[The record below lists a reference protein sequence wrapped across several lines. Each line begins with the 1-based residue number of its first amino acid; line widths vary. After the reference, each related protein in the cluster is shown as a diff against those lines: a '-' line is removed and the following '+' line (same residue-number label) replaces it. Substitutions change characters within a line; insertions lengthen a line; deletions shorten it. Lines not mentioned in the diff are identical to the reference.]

1 MAFYVDEH
9 IKSTERVFPDQ
20 GRYGMLRY
28 DMNENPEGLPAW
40 FVDEVKAEITPE
52 FLSIYPEPDR
62 FLTKYAEYVGV
73 PRDCVTA
80 TNGTDQ
86 AIRYLLQTFCG
97 QGHEVV
103 TVAPSF
109 EMYWVNCNILGLTHV
124 PVAYNDDLSFNM
136 GNLIAAIGPNT
147 DIVVLLNPN
156 NPVGD
161 AFTREDV
168 VAAIEAARAVD
179 AVVIIDEAYHYFYP
193 NTFID
198 LTQTYDNVI
207 VMRTFSKLFS
217 LAACRLGVIISN
229 PAIIHYVENAKLTFD
244 VNALALLFGEKILD
258 HPEIAEELM
267 AKEREGR
274 TWTIE
279 TLTERGYEAR
289 PSEGNFV
296 FIRTHRPAPEV
307 AADLEARGILVKS
320 WNSGMLADF
329 PSEAPG
335 RHGALRAPAS
345 PVPRPGRTPQAK
357 DQSCE
362 ESHHLRHVRS
372 AAPRTREPAAPRQGA
387 RRLPHRGRH
396 LVGLRQKPRQD
407 QREAVADGPHRG
419 REGHGHRRRGDSRGV
434 LRPEDR

>member
-9 IKSTERVFPDQ
+9 IKNTERVFPDQ

-52 FLSIYPEPDR
+52 YLSIYPEPDR
-62 FLTKYAEYVGV
+62 FLTKYAKYVGV

-97 QGHEVV
+97 QGHDVV

-109 EMYWVNCNILGLTHV
+109 EMYWVNCNILGLNHV

-136 GNLIAAIGPNT
+136 ENLIAAIGPNT

-161 AFTREDV
+161 AFSREDV
-168 VAAIEAARAVD
+168 IAAIEAARAVD

-207 VMRTFSKLFS
+207 VMRTFFQTSVPMELIE
-217 LAACRLGVIISN
+217 AATIDGSGEYNTLLRIIV
-229 PAIIHYVENAKLTFD
+229 PVVKPGIATIALL
-244 VNALALLFGEKILD
+244 NALVFWNEWFLSLLYLNKNMDIMPLQYLLMRMQRNADFLAKNSSMMGVDGAKAAMELPSQSLKMALV
-258 HPEIAEELM
+258 
-267 AKEREGR
+267 
-274 TWTIE
+274 
-279 TLTERGYEAR
+279 
-289 PSEGNFV
+289 V
-296 FIRTHRPAPEV
+296 FIVIPIACAYPFFQRYVV
-307 AADLEARGILVKS
+307 AGLTIGSVK
-320 WNSGMLADF
+320 G
-329 PSEAPG
+329 
-335 RHGALRAPAS
+335 
-345 PVPRPGRTPQAK
+345 
-357 DQSCE
+357 
-362 ESHHLRHVRS
+362 
-372 AAPRTREPAAPRQGA
+372 
-387 RRLPHRGRH
+387 
-396 LVGLRQKPRQD
+396 
-407 QREAVADGPHRG
+407 
-419 REGHGHRRRGDSRGV
+419 
-434 LRPEDR
+434 